1 MSYPSSQ
8 HAEVGGRWPEA
19 AVRLCFTQGRHDD
32 AIRHYEKPATLME
45 TDFSSVAML
54 ETCYKAVGDAAGAR
68 HAASRTG
75 ARAERIAAQ
84 EPDNGMAMGYVVGA
98 LATLEEA
105 ERATELAE
113 RAMLLDPDNLTM
125 LYNFACAFLKLREV
139 EMALDVLGP
148 VLEKD
153 TAETVNW
160 AKVDPDLDPLRGH
173 PRLRVMMAKADAR
186 LAAISAPDFAQGA

>member
-8 HAEVGGRWPEA
+8 HAEVGGRRPEA

-32 AIRHYEKPATLME
+32 AIRHYEKAATLME
-45 TDFSSVAML
+45 TDFSSVAKL

-84 EPDNGMAMGYVVGA
+84 GPDNGMAMGYVVGA
-98 LATLEEA
+98 
-105 ERATELAE
+105 RATELAE
-113 RAMLLDPDNLTM
+113 RAMLLDLDNLTM

-148 VLEKD
+148 VLETD

-173 PRLRVMMAKADAR
+173 PRFRAMMAKADAR